1 MNTQYLINRNN
12 IGETNIRQ
20 QAASE
25 QLEPGQLLCKI
36 DQVALTAN
44 NVTYAVTGDLLNY
57 WQFFPTAEDGW
68 GMVPMWGYADVVASE
83 HADVP
88 VGERLYGYWPLA
100 GYLVIDADKVT
111 PHGLVDGVAHRQSL
125 NAIYNRYTRTATS
138 PGFEPEIEHLN
149 ALLRPM
155 FTTSFLLDDYLW
167 DSSPAAQTFIISSA
181 SSKTGYGTAFLLSQN
196 KSKRTDYTVV
206 GLTSAG
212 NVDYVTGLGLYDTV
226 LAYDDVASLPGKD
239 GSAVYADFSG
249 NAKLRAA
256 IHHHYGE
263 NLIQDVVIGVTDWTQ
278 QGSAKGLP
286 GARAEMFFA
295 PSQAQK
301 RMKEWGTAEF
311 MGRMT
316 ADFGA
321 FISFAQSQ
329 IDVTPVSGTDEIQQ
343 LWADLVKGKVD
354 PRKGFILTL

>member
-1 MNTQYLINRNN
+1 MNRQYLTNRNN
-12 IGETNIRQ
+12 IGEINFRN
-20 QAASE
+20 QAIPDN
-25 QLEPGQLLCKI
+25 LEPGQLLCKI

-57 WQFFPTAEDGW
+57 WQFFPTGEAGW
-68 GMVPMWGYADVVASE
+68 GLVPMWGYADVVLST

-100 GYLVIDADKVT
+100 GYLVIDAEQVT
-111 PHGLVDGVAHRQSL
+111 RHGLIDGAPHRQSL
-125 NAIYNRYTRTATS
+125 NGVYNRYTRTADS
-138 PGFEPEIEHLN
+138 PGFEPALEHLN

-167 DSSPAAQTFIISSA
+167 ESSPAAQTFIVSSA
-181 SSKTGYGTAFLLSQN
+181 SSKTGYGTAYLLQQN
-196 KSKRTDYTVV
+196 RSKRSNYAVV

-212 NVDYVTGLGLYDTV
+212 NVEYVAGLGIYDSV
-226 LAYDDVASLPGKD
+226 LAYADVAKLPNRD
-239 GSAVYADFSG
+239 RSAVYADFSG
-249 NAKLRAA
+249 NAKLRSA
-256 IHHHYGE
+256 IHTHYGD

-301 RMKEWGTAEF
+301 RMKEWGAAEF
-311 MGRMT
+311 MGRLS
-316 ADFGA
+316 ADFTT
-321 FISFAQSQ
+321 FLSFAQGH
-329 IDVTPVSGTDEIQQ
+329 IEVTPVTGSGEIQQ
-343 LWADLVKGKVD
+343 LWAELVAGNVD
-354 PRKGFILTL
+354 PRNGFILTL